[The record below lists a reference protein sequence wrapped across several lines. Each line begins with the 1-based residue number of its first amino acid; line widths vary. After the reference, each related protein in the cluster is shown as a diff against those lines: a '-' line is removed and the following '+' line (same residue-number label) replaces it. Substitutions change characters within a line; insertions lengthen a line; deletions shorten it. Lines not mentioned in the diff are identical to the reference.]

1 LSSGCVHGDHV
12 HFEAKRQKNFMRIL
26 FIVVLVVNLLTEALA
41 AATLIGGP
49 DGIAAAGKGGMW
61 SMHYGFAALAI
72 ASASLWVW
80 PYRNNLK
87 AVTAVLGVLCTFH
100 TGLFVS
106 LTLAGDQQVGMIIH
120 GVMAVLC
127 IVLFTQRA
135 KWCE

>member
-1 LSSGCVHGDHV
+1 
-12 HFEAKRQKNFMRIL
+12 MRIL

-106 LTLAGDQQVGMIIH
+106 LTLAADQQVGMIIH

-135 KWCE
+135 KWCNDVAGQID

>member
-1 LSSGCVHGDHV
+1 
-12 HFEAKRQKNFMRIL
+12 MRIL
-26 FIVVLVVNLLTEALA
+26 FVAVLVVNLLTEALA

-72 ASASLWVW
+72 ASTSLWVW
-80 PYRNNLK
+80 PHRNNLT

-100 TGLFVS
+100 IGLFVS

-127 IVLFTQRA
+127 IALFTRRA